1 MTNDKISPMKTSNPD
16 LHLRQELINSITHGF
31 GILFGII
38 CIPILVTDAVKNGN
52 TEGTVGAAIYGFS
65 FLMVFTFSTLYH
77 GLQEQRVKRLMKIL
91 DHISIYYLIAGTYTP
106 FLLIYV
112 NNSTGITL
120 LVILWVLAFFGTVY
134 KCFFTGRW
142 EILSTLIY
150 LGMGWIMLAAGRS
163 FFANMPVSVITLI
176 LAGAGLYTL
185 GVYFYIWERYKYSHA
200 IWHSFVLAAAI
211 CHYTAILIAV

>member
-1 MTNDKISPMKTSNPD
+1 MKTSNPD